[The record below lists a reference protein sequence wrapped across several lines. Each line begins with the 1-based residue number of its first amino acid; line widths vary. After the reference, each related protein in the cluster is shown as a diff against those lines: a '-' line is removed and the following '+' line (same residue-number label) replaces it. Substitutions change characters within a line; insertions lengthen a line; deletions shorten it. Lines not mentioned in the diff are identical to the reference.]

1 MKLKKKARR
10 GKGGSY
16 CHDNNTR
23 CNYYGGWKGVHP
35 SGTSKICTFN
45 SCLNVGIG
53 PEGAAKAIPIVQ
65 RLGIEFGTDS
75 EAFSQIAHDY
85 FMGPVSPYDPASDC
99 QLNYV
104 IVIGDGKM
112 TSSGTKSNKFKGR
125 TADRLTKLR
134 KKGIKSLMV
143 AYGDGIR
150 ADGMEAFD
158 ELAIVG
164 SCEKAGDEDCES
176 TIVARTPE
184 ELQTELQQ
192 RIRQILAQRLAFTAP
207 SITATIQ
214 EGGSLYQA
222 QFSYEQHGE
231 WQGTILRKTLNPDGT
246 VEHDMDF
253 PGNWSA
259 AELSLIHI

>member
-1 MKLKKKARR
+1 
-10 GKGGSY
+10 
-16 CHDNNTR
+16 
-23 CNYYGGWKGVHP
+23 
-35 SGTSKICTFN
+35 
-45 SCLNVGIG
+45 
-53 PEGAAKAIPIVQ
+53 
-65 RLGIEFGTDS
+65 
-75 EAFSQIAHDY
+75 
-85 FMGPVSPYDPASDC
+85 
-99 QLNYV
+99 
-104 IVIGDGKM
+104 
-112 TSSGTKSNKFKGR
+112 
-125 TADRLTKLR
+125 
-134 KKGIKSLMV
+134 MV

-246 VEHDMDF
+246 VEHDMNF

-259 AELSLIHI
+259 AEQVRLKQNLVMTLTKMIHEIYGLCLRMYLTLTMVPKLEQCK

>member
-1 MKLKKKARR
+1 
-10 GKGGSY
+10 
-16 CHDNNTR
+16 
-23 CNYYGGWKGVHP
+23 
-35 SGTSKICTFN
+35 
-45 SCLNVGIG
+45 
-53 PEGAAKAIPIVQ
+53 
-65 RLGIEFGTDS
+65 
-75 EAFSQIAHDY
+75 
-85 FMGPVSPYDPASDC
+85 
-99 QLNYV
+99 
-104 IVIGDGKM
+104 
-112 TSSGTKSNKFKGR
+112 
-125 TADRLTKLR
+125 
-134 KKGIKSLMV
+134 MV

-246 VEHDMDF
+246 VEHDMNF

-259 AELSLIHI
+259 AEQVRLQAKSGDDPNKNDTRNIWTVFDDVPYFNNGGKLEQCK